1 MSMPCHVYTCLS
13 FKSLCLEFV
22 WWFCIKL
29 LRERDMRKNMRWD
42 LGEIRSKAHFD
53 GIVIIIDN
61 NKDDKD
67 IYLLPRREFIIMLLS
82 FLQFI
87 TNHVIATN
95 SFHFSFYWNF
105 CQNLLLEHRVYTVS
119 SSSFSCRSSCVS
131 LCSRFSHILLEEPSI
146 LCFSLSLS
154 LSVSFLHS
162 SCHLHIF
169 DAKSVLRRCDTLF
182 SVDFVSSS
190 SETVCL
196 SYARF
201 FLLWKECQH
210 RIGSC
215 VTSVMCCQKYV
226 VVVVVS
232 TEKSLIIRRWRRGNE
247 GKRRSK
253 KRASMYE

>member
-1 MSMPCHVYTCLS
+1 MRFGGDSVEGSFRWHRHHHWQQQRWQRHISFTKKRIHYNAFVIFAIYYKPCYCNQFFPFFVLLKFLS
-13 FKSLCLEFV
+13 EFTFRASSIHCV
-22 WWFCIKL
+22 VVF
-29 LRERDMRKNMRWD
+29 
-42 LGEIRSKAHFD
+42 F
-53 GIVIIIDN
+53 
-61 NKDDKD
+61 
-67 IYLLPRREFIIMLLS
+67 FLS
-82 FLQFI
+82 VFM
-87 TNHVIATN
+87 
-95 SFHFSFYWNF
+95 
-105 CQNLLLEHRVYTVS
+105 
-119 SSSFSCRSSCVS
+119 CVS
-131 LCSRFSHILLEEPSI
+131 LFKVFPYSLRRTIYPVFL
-146 LCFSLSLS
+146 SLSLS